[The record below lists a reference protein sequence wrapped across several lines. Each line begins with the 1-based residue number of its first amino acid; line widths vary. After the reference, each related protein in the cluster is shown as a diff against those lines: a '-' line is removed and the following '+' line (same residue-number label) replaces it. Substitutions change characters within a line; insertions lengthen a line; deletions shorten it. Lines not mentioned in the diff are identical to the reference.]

1 MINSA
6 TKVDVV
12 EWSKLPWIHLNI
24 PDIQLDGF
32 TNMNFKYSKLFCIF
46 TSVLL
51 AGCFSSTGF
60 AQEQGGAG
68 GGGFTGGDT
77 NNQGGFGNDLGGG
90 FTGGTNQGGG
100 NTGGGIGGLSDSVS
114 ADDFDPTNQ
123 VQIQPPEDERR
134 LVPFIGPAS
143 DSLFNFFEGV
153 GSVTGGGGTG
163 FGSNIGGGG
172 GFGGGQLGGGQF
184 GGQLGGLLGGQF
196 GAQFGGQGNGFTITR
211 RSIRAPL
218 TPAFTSPVVTGAQ
231 VSARFTDRLIRI
243 PSIQRL
249 GGTQDVRVT
258 VSDDTAVIS
267 GTVSSLEARDK
278 VERMARMEPGIYRV
292 VNQLQVRQ

>member
-1 MINSA
+1 
-6 TKVDVV
+6 
-12 EWSKLPWIHLNI
+12 
-24 PDIQLDGF
+24 
-32 TNMNFKYSKLFCIF
+32 MNFRYSRLICIF
-46 TSVLL
+46 ASVVL
-51 AGCFSSTGF
+51 AGLFSSIGS
-60 AQEQGGAG
+60 AQDQGGTG

-77 NNQGGFGNDLGGG
+77 TNQGGFGNDLGGG
-90 FTGGTNQGGG
+90 FTGG
-100 NTGGGIGGLSDSVS
+100 NTGGGIGGLSDSIS

-153 GSVTGGGGTG
+153 GSVEGGGGTS

-172 GFGGGQLGGGQF
+172 GFGGGRLGGGQF

-196 GAQFGGQGNGFTITR
+196 GGQFGGQGNGFTITR

-231 VSARFTDRLIRI
+231 VSARFTNRLVRI

-258 VSDDTAVIS
+258 VNDDTAVLS